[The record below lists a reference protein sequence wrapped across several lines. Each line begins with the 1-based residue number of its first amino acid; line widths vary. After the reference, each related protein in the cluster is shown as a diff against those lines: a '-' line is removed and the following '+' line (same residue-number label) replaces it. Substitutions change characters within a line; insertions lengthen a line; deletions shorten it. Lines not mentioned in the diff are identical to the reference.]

1 MTFIHTRKCKKCE
14 KLLDTENCWYCREL
28 KKRDGD
34 GKRN

>member
-1 MTFIHTRKCKKCE
+1 MTFIHTRKCKKCG
-14 KLLDTENCWYCREL
+14 KPVDTEKCKYCREI